1 MKSLTLNAVT
11 QEIEEKDIILQANTI
26 YSFFDSILI
35 DELTTL
41 QNHIVYTDANAI
53 SEKKEAYFI
62 GEQLLVGDAL
72 ILGRNGL
79 EEMDVTIPKEEL
91 KSLVMSEVN
100 DFYKKVLEILAS
112 TDINLYRTFEL
123 KKQEESMSLNTE
135 WVLYTF
141 NIADNKTKEY
151 FIAELKKSVASG
163 EKSDVFMQKMAGL
176 AINSVS

>member
-1 MKSLTLNAVT
+1 MKALTLNAIT
-11 QEIEEKDIILQANTI
+11 KEIEEKEIELQANTI
-26 YSFFDSILI
+26 YSFFNSILI

-41 QNHIVYTDANAI
+41 QNHVVYTDANAI

-79 EEMDVTIPKEEL
+79 EEVDATIPKEEL
-91 KSLVMSEVN
+91 SSLVRGELN
-100 DFYKKVLEILAS
+100 EFYKTVLEILAT

-123 KKQEESMSLNTE
+123 KKGEESMTVNTE

-141 NIADNKTKEY
+141 NIADVKTQEY
-151 FIAELKKSVASG
+151 FINELKKSLNAG
-163 EKSDVFMQKMAGL
+163 ESCEAYMQKMAGL
-176 AINSVS
+176 AINSVA

>member
-1 MKSLTLNAVT
+1 MKALTLNAVT
-11 QEIEEKDIILQANTI
+11 KEIQERELELQANTI
-26 YSFFDSILI
+26 YSFFNSILI

-41 QNHIVYTDANAI
+41 QNHVVYTDANAI

-79 EEMDVTIPKEEL
+79 EEVDVTIPKEEFSTL
-91 KSLVMSEVN
+91 IKSEVN
-100 DFYKKVLEILAS
+100 EFYKTVLEILAV

-123 KKQEESMSLNTE
+123 KKGEESLSLNTE

-141 NIADNKTKEY
+141 NIADDRTQEY
-151 FIAELKKSVASG
+151 FINELQKSLDNG
-163 EKSDVFMQKMAGL
+163 ESCELFMQKMAGL
-176 AINSVS
+176 AINSVA

>member
-1 MKSLTLNAVT
+1 MKALTLNAET
-11 QEIEEKDIILQANTI
+11 KEIQEKEIELQANTI
-26 YSFFDSILI
+26 YSFFNSILI

-41 QNHIVYTDANAI
+41 QNHVVYTDANAI

-79 EEMDVTIPKEEL
+79 EEIDVTIPKEEL
-91 KSLVMSEVN
+91 SSLIRAEVN
-100 DFYKKVLEILAS
+100 EFYKRVLEILAD

-123 KKQEESMSLNTE
+123 KKQDETMTLNTE

-141 NIADNKTKEY
+141 NIADTRTQEY
-151 FIAELKKSVASG
+151 FIDELKKSLEKG
-163 EKSDVFMQKMAGL
+163 ESCELYMQKMAGL